1 MRFQECIVTEKLL
14 HIQADCNGG
23 LHGRLY
29 PVAPTGYHSQRGSHA
44 LWSHVT
50 PAANKTLADL
60 GLRGASTNAL
70 LLRGT
75 FELSRL
81 SSGINVTQ
89 WSWAERDLQEI

>member
-1 MRFQECIVTEKLL
+1 MVASMNVCTLWCQ
-14 HIQADCNGG
+14 QAITVKE
-23 LHGRLY
+23 
-29 PVAPTGYHSQRGSHA
+29 PVEQRDSHA

-81 SSGINVTQ
+81 SNGINLTQ